1 MTRILAILLFLAAPA
16 AAQVSASLSGTVTDQ
31 SGGLASAAAVTVK
44 NAATGM
50 VRATVTGPRGHYQF
64 FSLPVG
70 EYEVRGAKPGFTD
83 EVHTGVE
90 LAVGQSATVDITLQ
104 VGESSQEVTV
114 KGDAAMVSVN
124 TAGISGLVGERQI
137 KDLPLNGRSYDEL
150 LTLNPGVVNFTWEK
164 TGGIGV
170 SNSTAGNNF
179 AVSGNRPQ
187 QNLFLLNGVEFTG
200 AAENN
205 MQPGGASQQLLG
217 VDAVRE
223 FNVLTR
229 FLRRRVRQAAGG
241 AGADRHPVGD
251 QPVARVAV
259 TSSCAT
265 TPSTRAIFSTPVRR
279 SGFQRNQFGARWA
292 ARFSKDKTFFFANYE
307 GFRQHLHQTGVD
319 LVPDANAR
327 NGIPALQADKP
338 CAEPVPC
345 LGAGVR
351 GRVAADQRVAR
362 AVAPARPIS
371 AEFPR
376 PSTTRCK
383 PSATISARSGW
394 TINSPIETR

>member
-31 SGGLASAAAVTVK
+31 SGGLVSAAAVTVK

-170 SNSTAGNNF
+170 SNSTAGN
-179 AVSGNRPQ
+179 RI
-187 QNLFLLNGVEFTG
+187 
-200 AAENN
+200 
-205 MQPGGASQQLLG
+205 
-217 VDAVRE
+217 
-223 FNVLTR
+223 
-229 FLRRRVRQAAGG
+229 
-241 AGADRHPVGD
+241 
-251 QPVARVAV
+251 
-259 TSSCAT
+259 SSC
-265 TPSTRAIFSTPVRR
+265 
-279 SGFQRNQFGARWA
+279 
-292 ARFSKDKTFFFANYE
+292 
-307 GFRQHLHQTGVD
+307 
-319 LVPDANAR
+319 
-327 NGIPALQADKP
+327 
-338 CAEPVPC
+338 
-345 LGAGVR
+345 
-351 GRVAADQRVAR
+351 
-362 AVAPARPIS
+362 
-371 AEFPR
+371 
-376 PSTTRCK
+376 
-383 PSATISARSGW
+383 
-394 TINSPIETR
+394 